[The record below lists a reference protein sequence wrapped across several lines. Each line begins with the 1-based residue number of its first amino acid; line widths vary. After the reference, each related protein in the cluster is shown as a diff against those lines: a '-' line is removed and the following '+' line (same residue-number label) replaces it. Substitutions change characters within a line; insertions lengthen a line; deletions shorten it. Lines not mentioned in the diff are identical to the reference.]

1 MIAVLGAT
9 GNVGTHVGAS
19 LLSYEEEVFAVVR
32 DPARLTVPLNYAV
45 ADLGDEGSLRE
56 AFGGAT
62 KLFLITPHGPKQDL
76 YERAAVDA
84 ALAAGVRRIVKVSGG
99 APSLGPNAPTPTG
112 VAHWRSE
119 QRIESTGL
127 DFCFLRPSF
136 MMQNLLE
143 AVAPLTAKLGIL
155 AAPFGRG
162 QISMVD
168 ARDVAACAV
177 VALTAEQSPDDAW
190 QLTGPRAVS
199 FADVADILGVPYF
212 SVPRSIAER
221 ALRRRGLDDWEIDH
235 SLRMTA
241 YFAAG
246 SDAAVTPTVRR
257 VTGAP
262 PRSIEDF
269 LSENGDAFGG
279 TAGSRIPTM
288 LARLTSPL
296 ASLKGN

>member
-1 MIAVLGAT
+1 MMRIRPGSVLAFASALASALAFALALALPTAAQTITTIAGD
-9 GNVGTHVGAS
+9 GTHAFS
-19 LLSYEEEVFAVVR
+19 P
-32 DPARLTVPLNYAV
+32 D
-45 ADLGDEGSLRE
+45 GS
-56 AFGGAT
+56 
-62 KLFLITPHGPKQDL
+62 
-76 YERAAVDA
+76 RAATSSVALSLDSVSNVVVDPDGNLVFSEGNA
-84 ALAAGVRRIVKVSGG
+84 ARVRRIVKVSGG

-155 AAPFGRG
+155 AAPFGNG

-241 YFAAG
+241 YFAA
-246 SDAAVTPTVRR
+246 R
-257 VTGAP
+257 
-262 PRSIEDF
+262 
-269 LSENGDAFGG
+269 
-279 TAGSRIPTM
+279 
-288 LARLTSPL
+288 
-296 ASLKGN
+296 